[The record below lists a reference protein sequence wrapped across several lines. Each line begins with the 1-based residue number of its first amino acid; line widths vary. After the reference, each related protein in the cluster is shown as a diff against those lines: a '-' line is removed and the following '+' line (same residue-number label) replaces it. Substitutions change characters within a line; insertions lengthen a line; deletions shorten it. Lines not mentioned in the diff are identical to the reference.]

1 MDFACYRKTISD
13 QSARTE
19 KYVEMIHDYYRM
31 VTPLYRE
38 GWGDS
43 FNFPPFAAA
52 ESLADA
58 TAAQERA
65 LADEGGFRPGRRV
78 LDVGCGVGRP
88 ALTVAAHSGA
98 AVTGINISSEQLPIA
113 RQLAVRRRLADLVTF
128 VGGDAMNMPFGSDSF
143 DAAYVLQ
150 SMCHAPDK
158 RAVYR
163 EIARVLRPA
172 GVFLGNDW
180 LCRDGITRAEYA
192 DYIEPICRTWAL
204 PYLISPAQLAEH
216 LADTGFHVTA
226 IGDVAERGDM
236 TRNWE
241 IFEGKS
247 RSLATR
253 SRQSPAVRIMRESID
268 TVVRAARAGFFL
280 VGYWHAVKAPVPVAG
295 AGTGSAGTWR

>member
-1 MDFACYRKTISD
+1 MDLACYRKTISD
-13 QSARTE
+13 RTARTT

-43 FNFPPFAAA
+43 FNFPPFAEA
-52 ESLADA
+52 ESLDEA

-65 LADEGGFRPGRRV
+65 LADEGGFRPGWRV

-88 ALTVAAHSGA
+88 ALTVAAHSGVT
-98 AVTGINISSEQLPIA
+98 VTGVNISAEQLPIA
-113 RQLAVRRRLADLVTF
+113 REMAARRGLAELVRF
-128 VGGDAMNMPFGSDSF
+128 VAGDAMSMPFESDSF

-158 RAVYR
+158 RTAYR
-163 EIARVLRPA
+163 EIARVLKPS

-192 DYIEPICRTWAL
+192 EYIEPICRTWAL
-204 PYLISPAQLAEH
+204 PYLISLSQLAEH
-216 LADTGFHVTA
+216 LEHAGFLVTV

-241 IFEGKS
+241 MFEGKS

-253 SRQSPAVRIMRESID
+253 TLQSPAVRIMRESID
-268 TVVRAARAGFFL
+268 SIVRAARAGFFL
-280 VGYWHAVKAPVPVAG
+280 VGYWHAVKAPVIA
-295 AGTGSAGTWR
+295 ANAAAGSARTAS